1 MCCEI
6 ICCDHN
12 LILEG
17 ILINNL
23 LEDLFDFVNQE
34 QPLDH
39 LSSIYFSRTAAYF
52 LDKKEQLVHII
63 LKSFLLN
70 FNFNSYKK
78 SKVLDHLKKQAN
90 FVSNVVKHLYLSPI
104 SDFLIKLINAQNS
117 EFVSTVIHFVINS
130 IQQLIRIFCMLL
142 KLERLEK

>member
-70 FNFNSYKK
+70 FNFNSYKN